1 MSLRIALCLT
11 TLLVL
16 WTGCRPR
23 PDDRTFLDAVLRG
36 DTTAVQHML
45 DAGAHI
51 EARNDSGRT
60 ALALAALKSNEPMV
74 TLLLNRG
81 ASVNARDRAGMTP
94 LMWAAFGGNP
104 RIVQALLDR
113 GADPN
118 AQDAQGGTARTWA
131 QRPEI
136 TQLLIKAGATR

>member
-1 MSLRIALCLT
+1 MFLRILLALIILP
-11 TLLVL
+11 VL

-45 DAGAHI
+45 NAGANI

-60 ALALAALKSNEPMV
+60 ALALAALKSNETMV
-74 TLLLNRG
+74 LLLLDRG
-81 ASVNARDRAGMTP
+81 ANVNARDPAGMTP

-113 GADPN
+113 GADVH
-118 AQDAQGGTARTWA
+118 ARDAQGGTARTWA

-136 TQLLIKAGATR
+136 AQLLQKAGAPR